1 MTAYLDSS
9 PLLTL
14 VPPAAAPTADLRVL
28 IAEGDQELVHFV
40 RGAVRRLGAT
50 DVTSA
55 SSREETL
62 RAVMGRSPDVIVLD
76 LDLCD
81 ASLVEQ
87 LCFLAPACRVVVLA
101 DRHKG
106 EAQRLLDAL
115 AAGAVAAIYED
126 ALAEDLSRALRSS
139 STTAPVVSDEVAG
152 LLLRSYVDSLEEKR
166 VRDLT
171 TIQALAAAVEVRDLS
186 TGQHLHRVTELAT
199 ECIGR
204 IDRTLARSEEVGY
217 GFMLHDVG
225 KIGIPDAVLNK
236 PGSLDALEWEVMKR
250 HPEMGVKIVEP
261 IGFSERATEIIL
273 CHHERYDGSGYPNRL
288 AGEDIPI
295 TARAF
300 AVADAFDAITTD
312 RPYRPAL
319 PTFHALDFIKA
330 EAGARFDPMV
340 VDAFLELYDRPPA

>member
-1 MTAYLDSS
+1 MDSTA
-9 PLLTL
+9 LLSL
-14 VPPAAAPTADLRVL
+14 VPSTAAPDGGLRVL
-28 IAEGDQELVHFV
+28 VVERDQDLVHYV
-40 RGAVRRLGAT
+40 RAAARRLGAS
-50 DVTSA
+50 DVASA
-55 SSREETL
+55 AGRTETL
-62 RAVMGRSPDVIVLD
+62 DAVMRRSPDVVVLD

-87 LCFLAPACRVVVLA
+87 VCFLAPACRVVVLA
-101 DRHKG
+101 DRQRS
-106 EAQRLLDAL
+106 EPQRLLDAL
-115 AAGAVAAIYED
+115 AAGAVGAIYED

-139 STTAPVVSDEVAG
+139 STTRPVLSDEVAG

-166 VRDLT
+166 TRDLS
-171 TIQALAAAVEVRDLS
+171 TIRALAAAVEVRDLS
-186 TGQHLHRVTELAT
+186 TGQHLHRVTQLAT

-204 IDRTLARSEEVGY
+204 IDRTLAGSEEVGY

-273 CHHERYDGSGYPNRL
+273 CHHEHFDGSGYPYGL

-319 PTFHALDFIKA
+319 PTFHALDFIRS
-330 EAGARFDPMV
+330 ESGARFDPMV
-340 VDAFLELYDRPPA
+340 VDAFLELYDRPTA